1 MAKKFK
7 EIVRTKVAPPT
18 TFGTN
23 PMDPWST
30 KSNIAESRTSV
41 LKQYIS
47 SLGIEPDS
55 LSVDSLISYS
65 KSSEFEKWNRDRK
78 LMRGYREETEVTEDL
93 RKWFKQ
99 KWVRMDTK
107 GNIKGDCAR
116 DPGEG
121 KPKCL
126 PQARAHALGKE
137 GRAAAA
143 RRKRR
148 EDPDPD
154 RHGAPINVR
163 TESAAAAIAAATA
176 IAKKKSGNY
185 DSEGFRKT
193 PYKNPDHPLRKS
205 NAQREKEMNE
215 NDIGESCWAGYE
227 AKGMKKKGNR
237 MIPNCVPEET
247 NQIDE
252 KNVPTSPE
260 KWARAKAAAKSKF
273 AVYPSAY
280 ANGWASK
287 KYKSMGGGWKSV
299 GEETTMEAKKQ
310 PLSALE
316 RLKKRMKKN
325 GYDMDAREKFW
336 TDKLKQMDQNKKPV
350 QEVLDKDASV
360 GDWIH
365 DFVHSKNPKF
375 KGKSTKE
382 RQKMALGAYYA
393 KQKEEVSENHIA
405 IAMGKML
412 DDEGSMVLNQLEQI
426 ERAVGMVRSYIGK
439 DYEKQLPAW
448 VQSKI
453 TLAADYIDTVGNYLI
468 SKNEKVSESRIISN
482 SASIIKE
489 IYKNKLRED
498 MTDPEKEDKS
508 VANYGKKPKMSD
520 NSSVNDDK
528 KPLARAVL
536 KGGTTMTGQ
545 KRDTIEI
552 DPALNQRPNQTP
564 DYIEKTGK
572 KAENK

>member
-30 KSNIAESRTSV
+30 KSNIAEGRTSV
-41 LKQYIS
+41 LKQYIL
-47 SLGIEPDS
+47 SLGIEPDT
-55 LSVDSLISYS
+55 LSTDSLISYS
-65 KSSEFEKWNRDRK
+65 KSREFEKWNRDRK

-154 RHGAPINVR
+154 RRGAPINVR
-163 TESAAAAIAAATA
+163 TE
-176 IAKKKSGNY
+176 
-185 DSEGFRKT
+185 
-193 PYKNPDHPLRKS
+193 
-205 NAQREKEMNE
+205 E
-215 NDIGESCWAGYE
+215 NDIGEACWAGYE

-237 MIPNCVPEET
+237 MVPNCVPEET

-299 GEETTMEAKKQ
+299 GEETTMEANKQ

-316 RLKKRMKKN
+316 RLKKKMKKN

-336 TDKLKQMDQNKKPV
+336 SDKLKQMDQNKKPV
-350 QEVLDKDASV
+350 QEVLDKSASA

-365 DFVHSKNPKF
+365 DFVHSKNSKF

-382 RQKMALGAYYA
+382 RQQMALGAYYA

-426 ERAVGMVRSYIGK
+426 ERAIGLVRSYIGK

-453 TLAADYIDTVGNYLI
+453 TLAADYICTVGNYLI
-468 SKNEKVSESRIISN
+468 SKNEKVSESRNISSN
-482 SASIIKE
+482 ARIIKE

-508 VANYGKKPKMSD
+508 VASYGKKPKMSD

-528 KPLARAVL
+528 KPDARAVL

-564 DYIEKTGK
+564 DYIEKSGK